1 MKDQGLL
8 LISAMLG
15 KHRLT
20 RFDYLHNERWFE
32 HRKSERHPWEPAEQC
47 RWRPQVGWGA
57 GWWRGGGGGG
67 GPARLQLGQQ
77 RRGERKR
84 RKKTKPQRL
93 RAADAELYHCRLPAV
108 DSNWTEQVPSI
119 IVAAEEDR
127 RGEAQLWGCAT
138 VGTTWLTTH
147 LQIHDR
153 ALSVCERS
161 AWCHASAS
169 VTYSDRVTV
178 SEPVGWLSFWVTL
191 PQMGSKTLQN
201 ILLEMKYY

>member
-1 MKDQGLL
+1 MSAGSSTGKARGTPESLRDNVGKDRRLDEVQG
-8 LISAMLG
+8 
-15 KHRLT
+15 
-20 RFDYLHNERWFE
+20 D
-32 HRKSERHPWEPAEQC
+32 
-47 RWRPQVGWGA
+47 
-57 GWWRGGGGGG
+57 GGGG
-67 GPARLQLGQQ
+67 
-77 RRGERKR
+77 
-84 RKKTKPQRL
+84 
-93 RAADAELYHCRLPAV
+93 DAELYHCRLPAV

-138 VGTTWLTTH
+138 VGITWLTTH

-178 SEPVGWLSFWVTL
+178 SEPVGWLSFWVGANLTTDGL
-191 PQMGSKTLQN
+191 ENSAKHFTRDEVLLSLRNIRACSILWLTQTWFGVVSKP
-201 ILLEMKYY
+201 ILTH